1 MDLHHRARRPQNRG
15 GLAEAPRTPSLQARY
30 ERTLTLARGSE
41 MIGDKVEAERFYQQ
55 ADHYRRLLNNQA
67 A

>member
-1 MDLHHRARRPQNRG
+1 MNVNHREPRSDNRG
-15 GLAEAPRTPSLQARY
+15 SRAAAPRRSDLRARY
-30 ERTLTLARGSE
+30 ERTLIRARGSE
-41 MIGDKVEAERFYQQ
+41 MIGDTVEAERLYQE